1 MHTDPI
7 TGKKPYLLGLRCVHR
22 EKHLNQWL
30 IREKSQDNKD
40 SIVFVEKGKR
50 PKAGE
55 WARDSRH
62 VEIVIDPSKVLIDW
76 DSVEIWCRSDQNGE
90 KKLVSPIVS
99 GIPRKKGRKFVHP
112 DIEEDK
118 GRCYRFDAHELF
130 RRTVW
135 VILKAKNRS
144 GELIRNLKL
153 KYYDRDDFRFSLRGQ
168 DRIVNEK
175 HFQEDVAI
183 PVKEF
188 LEDHANALP
197 DGTLLKD
204 HILYIVVCHGLPFSC
219 EGVLGIER
227 GVTSRAANHGDL
239 GSLEQRLQTLYYDW
253 GRTIVPP
260 VISMYMSGGPGS
272 KQGVRNYRITTAMR
286 YPLVG
291 RRWNPYM
298 HPDAYSFLARKKE
311 ARFINIPPFPEVR
324 KKISP
329 FLFAYGVS
337 RIDGQGPKEGSWS
350 ILMTKSNLK
359 VLSSKH

>member
-1 MHTDPI
+1 M
-7 TGKKPYLLGLRCVHR
+7 TG
-22 EKHLNQWL
+22 
-30 IREKSQDNKD
+30 D
-40 SIVFVEKGKR
+40 F
-50 PKAGE
+50 
-55 WARDSRH
+55 
-62 VEIVIDPSKVLIDW
+62 
-76 DSVEIWCRSDQNGE
+76 VEIWCRSDQNGE

-99 GIPRKKGRKFVHP
+99 GIPWKKGRKFVYP

-197 DGTLLKD
+197 DGTLLRD
-204 HILYIVVCHGLPFSC
+204 HILYIVICHGLPFSC

-227 GVTSRAANHGDL
+227 GMTSRAADHGV
-239 GSLEQRLQTLYYDW
+239 
-253 GRTIVPP
+253 TI
-260 VISMYMSGGPGS
+260 SACGGN
-272 KQGVRNYRITTAMR
+272 K
-286 YPLVG
+286 G
-291 RRWNPYM
+291 RR
-298 HPDAYSFLARKKE
+298 
-311 ARFINIPPFPEVR
+311 
-324 KKISP
+324 
-329 FLFAYGVS
+329 
-337 RIDGQGPKEGSWS
+337 
-350 ILMTKSNLK
+350 
-359 VLSSKH
+359 